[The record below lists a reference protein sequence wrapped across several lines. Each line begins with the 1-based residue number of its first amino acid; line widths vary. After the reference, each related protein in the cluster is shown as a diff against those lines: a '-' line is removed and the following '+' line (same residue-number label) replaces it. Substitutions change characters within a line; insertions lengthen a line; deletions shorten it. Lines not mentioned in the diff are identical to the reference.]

1 MGPLRVA
8 GRKLMGLM
16 NLVDLVDLMDLMNL
30 TEGHHQQVPD
40 VQNIRDASKQL
51 YGSAQS
57 C

>member
-1 MGPLRVA
+1 MG
-8 GRKLMGLM
+8 MM
-16 NLVDLVDLMDLMNL
+16 DLVDLMDLMDL
-30 TEGHHQQVPD
+30 MEGHDQQAPD